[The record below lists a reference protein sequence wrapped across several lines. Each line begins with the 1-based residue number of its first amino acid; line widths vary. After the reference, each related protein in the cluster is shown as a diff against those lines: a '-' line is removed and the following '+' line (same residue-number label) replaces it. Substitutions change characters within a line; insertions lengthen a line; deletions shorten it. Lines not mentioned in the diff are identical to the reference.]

1 MNRVYLSGRLTKD
14 PEFTTTTSGISL
26 CRFSIAVSRKTRK
39 EDGTADVDFINCVA
53 WRTSADF
60 ISKYAH
66 KGNKV
71 GVSGSIQT
79 RTYDATDGS
88 KRHITEVLAD
98 EVELYS
104 LKSEN
109 ENKPKTEA
117 FEKQEIMKKFEPIE
131 TTDLPF

>member
-26 CRFSIAVSRKTRK
+26 CRFSIAVNRKTRK
-39 EDGTADVDFINCVA
+39 EDGIVDVDFINCVA

-117 FEKQEIMKKFEPIE
+117 SEKHEIMKKFEPIE
-131 TTDLPF
+131 TDGLPF